1 MIIITLHENVQFA
14 IRCQDGIVT
23 NVMQIFVISIFM
35 MKITRKYAAL
45 D

>member
-23 NVMQIFVISIFM
+23 NVMEIFVTFIFM